1 MRWLLRQF
9 ARAYRISQ
17 WQRRRFTPAGR
28 ALGYLLIP
36 AAAFGLDTQRTTA
49 FQIFALAAAL
59 LLVAWLASLRSQPS
73 LAIERRLP
81 EFATVGEPVRYR
93 QKVRNTGLR
102 PLADSRLRDEL
113 ADEFPSPEEFGRH
126 RSRPEPAVNWVDRH
140 VGFPRWLALVQRCRG
155 AVIEEIGLHG
165 LPPQGSA
172 EAIVTLTPL
181 RRGTLTFAR
190 SRVLRPDPLGLVNT
204 VSTLDAPGRLVV
216 LPRRY
221 PLPPLR
227 LPGTRRFQRGGV
239 SLSQSVGDSQEFTAL
254 REYRPG
260 DPVRHIHWRSFARLG
275 KPVVKEF
282 QDEFFT
288 RYALVLDT
296 FGDEVPEA
304 VFEGAV
310 SVAASFVDGIRTQ
323 DALLDLMFVEDR
335 AWRFTIG
342 RGLGQQSDLLRV
354 LAFVEPSSAD
364 QFARLAEHVLVH
376 GSALS
381 ACVVVLLR
389 LDDERLGL
397 LRALTAAG
405 VHLLVLVM
413 APALAANTDDSI
425 AVHTIDPA
433 DIATSL
439 ARLAAV
445 A

>member
-1 MRWLLRQF
+1 MHWLLRQF
-9 ARAYRISQ
+9 ARAYRVSQ

-28 ALGYLLIP
+28 ALGYLLIA

-49 FQIFALAAAL
+49 FQIFALTAAL
-59 LLVAWLASLRSQPS
+59 LLVAWLASLRPQPR

-93 QKVRNTGLR
+93 QNVRNIGLR
-102 PLADSRLRDEL
+102 PLADVRLRDEL
-113 ADEFPSPEEFGRH
+113 ADEFPSAEEFRRH
-126 RSRPEPAVNWVDRH
+126 RGRPEPGVNWVDRR

-155 AVIEEIGLHG
+155 ALIDEVG
-165 LPPQGSA
+165 LPDLLPEGTT
-172 EAIVTLTPL
+172 EAVVTLTPL
-181 RRGTLTFAR
+181 RRGALTFAR
-190 SRVLRPDPLGLVNT
+190 SRVLRPDPLGLVNA

-221 PLPPLR
+221 PLPPLA

-275 KPVVKEF
+275 EPVVKEF

-296 FGDEVPEA
+296 FGDELPEA

-310 SVAASFVDGIRTQ
+310 SVAASFVDGIHTQ

-335 AWRFTIG
+335 AWRLTIG

-354 LAFVEPSSAD
+354 LAFVEPRPGD
-364 QFARLAEHVLVH
+364 QFARLAQHVLVH
-376 GSALS
+376 GSALT

-389 LDDERLGL
+389 LDDERLSL

-413 APALAANTDDSI
+413 APAPATRTDDAI
-425 AVHTIDPA
+425 AVHAIDAA
-433 DIATSL
+433 DIANSL
-439 ARLAAV
+439 ARLAPV